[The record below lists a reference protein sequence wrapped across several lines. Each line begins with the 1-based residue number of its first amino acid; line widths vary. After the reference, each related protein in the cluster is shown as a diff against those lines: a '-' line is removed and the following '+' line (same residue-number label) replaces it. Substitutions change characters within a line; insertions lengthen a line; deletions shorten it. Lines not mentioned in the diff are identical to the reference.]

1 VESRVEGQE
10 VGGGG
15 GGEEEWSEKTGQTVF
30 S

>member
-1 VESRVEGQE
+1 VESRVEDQE
-10 VGGGG
+10 VGGG